1 MRILK
6 RSSRKKVQPKGFLR
20 NLGEIVLAISVA
32 LLIRS
37 LVFQPFKIPSE
48 SLYPTLLIG
57 DYLAVYTGKYG
68 YSKHSFPYSLP
79 LVSGERLFFKP
90 PERGEITVFRYPEGA
105 ELPRLERV
113 WGDIKGIF
121 EWFFVVPDHIPLDSY
136 WVKRV
141 IGLPGDRIQFKQ
153 GILYI
158 NGEACPQR
166 PDGVFEEKMPS
177 GRLPPVA
184 QYLET
189 LPNGV
194 EHKIIRESEEGM
206 APGDNTEEYI
216 VPADHFFMIGD
227 NRNHSNDSRYKL
239 GPVHKDYLIGQAK
252 MILFSIDSGILDL
265 WKILKWPDIVRLRRF
280 LSVIH

>member
-1 MRILK
+1 MKLLRK
-6 RSSRKKVQPKGFLR
+6 SSRRKVKPKGFWR
-20 NLGEIVLAISVA
+20 NLGEIILAIVVA

-37 LVFQPFKIPSE
+37 LFFQPFKIPSE

-79 LVSGERLFFKP
+79 LVSGERLLYKA
-90 PERGEITVFRYPEGA
+90 PERGDIVVFRYPAGT
-105 ELPRLERV
+105 ELSTWDRV
-113 WGDIKGIF
+113 TGDIKG
-121 EWFFVVPDHIPLDSY
+121 FFVFSDKIPLDSY
-136 WVKRV
+136 WIKRV

-153 GILYI
+153 GILYV
-158 NGEACPQR
+158 NGEACPQKS
-166 PDGVFEEKMPS
+166 DGTFAEKMPS
-177 GRLPPVA
+177 GRLRFVP

-206 APGDNTEEYI
+206 APGDNTEEYV
-216 VPADHFFMIGD
+216 VPEDHFFMVGD
-227 NRNHSNDSRYKL
+227 NRNHSNDSRYRL
-239 GPVHKDYLIGQAK
+239 GAIHKDYIVGQAK
-252 MILFSIDSGILDL
+252 LILFSIDSGILDL
-265 WKILKWPDIVRLRRF
+265 WKIWEWPDIVRLRRF